1 MVMLLK
7 NILNSGVK
15 EVLLGRAIQ
24 DIKELVIVTKKCVLI
39 LDIRGRLK
47 FNDCQINFKI
57 IIRRFFS
64 LFPCKFIA

>member
-24 DIKELVIVTKKCVLI
+24 DIKELVIVTKKCMLI
-39 LDIRGRLK
+39 LY
-47 FNDCQINFKI
+47 
-57 IIRRFFS
+57 
-64 LFPCKFIA
+64 